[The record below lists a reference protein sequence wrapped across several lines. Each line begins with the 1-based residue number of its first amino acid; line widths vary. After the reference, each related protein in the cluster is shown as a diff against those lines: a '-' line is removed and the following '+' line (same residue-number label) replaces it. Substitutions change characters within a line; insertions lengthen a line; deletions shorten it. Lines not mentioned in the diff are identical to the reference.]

1 MLAARV
7 LCRASRRLDA
17 TLLNRCPMAV
27 RKMAIMVEADM
38 LKNRVT
44 HVSELENT
52 DLFRMAKSG
61 NIDAKREMM
70 RREIMY
76 VDGVSHMG
84 TTATLL
90 KISTLAEAGLGR
102 VHASGKVMIFG
113 AQAIGWGS
121 IPLVF
126 SLQASSAFNHYFVTA
141 EPPEHGD
148 ADTWLEVGAWS
159 WNWMEPPLG
168 TISFVLLCLQWA
180 AEQKKNIGL
189 KTAAEVFSD
198 RIEEK
203 LIQEFP
209 QYNSQILG
217 DYVEAIALVGDSANV
232 KDDALVLQALSQR
245 K

>member
-1 MLAARV
+1 
-7 LCRASRRLDA
+7 
-17 TLLNRCPMAV
+17 MAV
-27 RKMAIMVEADM
+27 RTMAIVVEADM

-52 DLFRMAKSG
+52 ELFKMAKSG
-61 NIDAKREMM
+61 NVDAKREMM

-76 VDGVSHMG
+76 VDGVSHAD

-126 SLQASSAFNHYFVTA
+126 SLQASSAFNEYFVTA

-148 ADTWLEVGAWS
+148 TDTWLEVGAWS
-159 WNWMEPPLG
+159 WNWMEPPLSKTCDQPCG
-168 TISFVLLCLQWA
+168 CSGSATRSGSERSSGSSSSSKSEGRRPRRALRTRAPPLAPAVA
-180 AEQKKNIGL
+180 APAHIPLRQPVRLAVPLRAGASSR
-189 KTAAEVFSD
+189 AA
-198 RIEEK
+198 
-203 LIQEFP
+203 
-209 QYNSQILG
+209 
-217 DYVEAIALVGDSANV
+217 
-232 KDDALVLQALSQR
+232 
-245 K
+245 

>member
-102 VHASGKVMIFG
+102 VHV
-113 AQAIGWGS
+113 
-121 IPLVF
+121 
-126 SLQASSAFNHYFVTA
+126 
-141 EPPEHGD
+141 
-148 ADTWLEVGAWS
+148 
-159 WNWMEPPLG
+159 
-168 TISFVLLCLQWA
+168 C
-180 AEQKKNIGL
+180 
-189 KTAAEVFSD
+189 
-198 RIEEK
+198 
-203 LIQEFP
+203 IQ
-209 QYNSQILG
+209 
-217 DYVEAIALVGDSANV
+217 
-232 KDDALVLQALSQR
+232 
-245 K
+245 